1 MRIINKV
8 LEGIMIVLVGAMVI
22 GCSWQVITRFVLN
35 NPSKYTEEFLKYALI
50 WLTMMGTPYTY
61 GQKKHLAITFI
72 TGRFKPKNLA
82 FTKSM
87 ITLSILAL
95 SIGIFII
102 GGILVTVNSR
112 GQVSPAMQMPMEFYY
127 IGLPI
132 AGVLMVLY
140 CLEQLSEYVRE
151 WKGAQ

>member
-1 MRIINKV
+1 MKILNKA
-8 LEGIMIVLVGAMVI
+8 LGGIMIVLVGAMVI
-22 GCSWQVITRFVLN
+22 GCFWQVITRFVLG

-72 TGRFKPKNLA
+72 TDRFKPKNLA
-82 FTKSM
+82 FTKIV
-87 ITLSILAL
+87 ITLFILAL

-102 GGILVTVNSR
+102 GGILVTVNSS
-112 GQVSPAMQMPMEFYY
+112 GQLSPAMQMPMEFYY

-140 CLEQLSEYVRE
+140 CVEQLIEYAKE
-151 WKGAQ
+151 WKGVR